1 MAEITLVAK
10 SPLAGHDL
18 TIAGTRLRELPD
30 VALTSFSVPL
40 GAEAAFDAALKSDFG
55 VARPAPT
62 TSTAAG
68 DMRALP
74 LAADQILV
82 MHPEG
87 AAAKALSKA
96 AYSTEQTSNWC
107 CVEISGPLAHAA
119 MERLCPLDLHPDVF
133 PRDAAARTTME
144 HMGALII
151 RTGSDS
157 FVVLSASSSARS
169 FWHALEVSLKNVS

>member
-18 TIAGTRLRELPD
+18 TMADTRLRELPD
-30 VALTSFSVPL
+30 VALTSFAVPL
-40 GAEAAFDAALKSDFG
+40 GSDAAFDAALKADFG

-62 TSTAAG
+62 TSTTAG
-68 DMRALP
+68 DTRALP

-82 MHPEG
+82 MHAEG
-87 AAAKALSKA
+87 TTATALSDA
-96 AYSTEQTSNWC
+96 AYSTDQTGNWC
-107 CVEISGPLAHAA
+107 CVEISGPLAPAA
-119 MERLCPLDLHPDVF
+119 MERLCPLDLHTDVF
-133 PRDAAARTTME
+133 PQDAAARTTME
-144 HMGALII
+144 HMGALIV

-157 FVVLSASSSARS
+157 FVLLSASSSARS